1 MFVCFECVCIV
12 VVLYRGSSG
21 GSGETR
27 VAIGGIVS
35 TVLFSSSS
43 SIMVRYELVRGF

>member
-1 MFVCFECVCIV
+1 MCVHCSCSID
-12 VVLYRGSSG
+12 YRGSSG

-27 VAIGGIVS
+27 VAMGGIVS